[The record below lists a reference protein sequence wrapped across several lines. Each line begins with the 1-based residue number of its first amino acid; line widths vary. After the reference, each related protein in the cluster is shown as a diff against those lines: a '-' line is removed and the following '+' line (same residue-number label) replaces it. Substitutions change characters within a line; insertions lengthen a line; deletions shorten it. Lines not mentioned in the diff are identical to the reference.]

1 MKRFT
6 SIVMI
11 CILVM
16 ALFTFMGT
24 TAFAEESFVDSA
36 LETVRGFVTEE
47 KLAELKETLFSWADK
62 VIAFAKDESTWDNIV
77 TILMALAAFIIFPIL
92 LFLLVIVY
100 LIIALMIIIA
110 GVLVAIVEIILTIFA
125 GQIPM

>member
-6 SIVMI
+6 SIAMI
-11 CILVM
+11 FVLVM

-24 TAFAEESFVDSA
+24 TVFAEESFVDSA

-47 KLAELKETLFSWADK
+47 KLAELKETLFTWADK
-62 VIAFAKDESTWDNIV
+62 IIAFAKDEATWESLG
-77 TILMALAAFIIFPIL
+77 TILLAIAAFIIFPIL
-92 LFLLVIVY
+92 LFFLVVVY

-110 GVLVAIVEIILTIFA
+110 GVLVAIVEVILTIFA